1 MWYAF
6 YVAWARTDGN
16 DRLSWAAR
24 PLCPLDLVVRSPR
37 NAESFKDWGFGF
49 MSSVIDRSSS
59 RIKPEKIEQ
68 AVIRF
73 AGDSG
78 DGMQIT
84 GSQFTNTV
92 ALYGNDIATFPDFPA
107 EIRAPAGTLPGVS
120 GYQLHF
126 ASSDVYTPG
135 DAVDVLIAMNPA
147 ALKVNIADLKPNGIL
162 IVNSDSFGEN
172 DLRKAQLTANPL
184 EDHSLDKYRLFSVEL
199 ERLTRVSLEHLGL
212 DAKSMDRCKNFFAL
226 GMCYWLY
233 NRSTESTV
241 RWIEDKF
248 KNKPLLVEANKL
260 AMKAGYSYCEATEA
274 FQISYEIP
282 PAQLAPGS
290 YRNMSGNQA
299 LALGFVTASQK
310 SGLRLFQ
317 GSYPITPASDIL
329 HELAQYKDFGV
340 MTFQAEDEIAAVT
353 STIGAAYAGALGL
366 TTTSGPGMALKTE
379 AIGLAIAVEI
389 PLVICDIQRGGPST
403 GLPTKTEQADL
414 LQALFG
420 RNSEAPVPVIAPATP
435 SDCFWAAIEA
445 SRIAVKYMVPVI
457 LLSDGYLANGAEPW
471 RIPDLAEIPEIPV
484 QFATEPN
491 SPGGYLPYKR
501 NPDTLARPWAVPGTP
516 GLEHRIGGLE
526 KQDVTGNINYEPLNH
541 ENMVRIRAAKVA
553 AIAQD
558 IPEAVPSGD
567 PKGDLLIIA
576 WGSTH
581 GAITAAVNAQRAEGR
596 KIGHVHLRHLNPLP
610 SNLGDVIKRYK
621 HVLVPELNM
630 GQLLWIL
637 RAKFLVDAVGLNKIQ
652 GRPFKQAELE
662 QKIEEM
668 LGVD

>member
-1 MWYAF
+1 MS
-6 YVAWARTDGN
+6 T
-16 DRLSWAAR
+16 LIES
-24 PLCPLDLVVRSPR
+24 PLAKHRR
-37 NAESFKDWGFGF
+37 
-49 MSSVIDRSSS
+49 
-59 RIKPEKIEQ
+59 EKIDQ

-126 ASSDVYTPG
+126 SSSDVYTPG
-135 DAVDVLIAMNPA
+135 DVVDVLIVMNPA
-147 ALKVNIADLKPNGIL
+147 ALKVNVADLKANGIL
-162 IVNSDSFGEN
+162 IVNSDSFQEG
-172 DLRKAQLTANPL
+172 DLRKAQMTSNPL
-184 EDHSLDKYRLFSVEL
+184 EDHTLDKFRLFPVEL
-199 ERLTRVSLEHLGL
+199 ERLTRVALEHLGL

-233 NRSTESTV
+233 NRSTDSTV

-282 PAQLAPGS
+282 PAQLAPGM
-290 YRNMSGNQA
+290 YRNLSGNQA
-299 LALGFVTASQK
+299 LALGFITASQK

-329 HELAQYKDFGV
+329 HELSQYKDFGV
-340 MTFQAEDEIAAVT
+340 MTFQAEDEIAAIT
-353 STIGAAYAGALGL
+353 SAIGAAYAGALAI

-379 AIGLAIAVEI
+379 AMGLAIAVEI
-389 PLVICDIQRGGPST
+389 PLVVCDIQRGGPST

-420 RNSEAPVPVIAPATP
+420 RNSEAPIPIVAAATP
-435 SDCFWAAIEA
+435 SDCFWAALEA

-471 RIPDLAEIPEIPV
+471 RIPDAADIPEFPV
-484 QFATEPN
+484 HFATESN
-491 SPGGYLPYKR
+491 SSNGYLPYKR
-501 NPDTLARPWAVPGTP
+501 DPQTLARPWAVPGTP

-541 ENMVRIRAAKVA
+541 EKMVHIRAAKVA

-558 IPEAVPSGD
+558 IPDVEPVGD
-567 PKGDLLIIA
+567 AHGDLLIIA

-610 SNLGDVIKRYK
+610 SNLGDVIQRYK
-621 HVLVPELNM
+621 NVLVPELNM
-630 GQLLWIL
+630 GQLLWVL
-637 RAKFLVDAVGLNKIQ
+637 RAKYLVDAVGLNKIQ
-652 GRPFKQAELE
+652 GRPFKQSEVE

-668 LGVD
+668 LEN

>member
-1 MWYAF
+1 MATT
-6 YVAWARTDGN
+6 TDI
-16 DRLSWAAR
+16 
-24 PLCPLDLVVRSPR
+24 PLPKHKR
-37 NAESFKDWGFGF
+37 E
-49 MSSVIDRSSS
+49 VIDR
-59 RIKPEKIEQ
+59 

-78 DGMQIT
+78 DGMQVT

-126 ASSDVYTPG
+126 SSNEIYTPG
-135 DAVDVLIAMNPA
+135 DAVDVLIVMNPA
-147 ALKVNIADLKPNGIL
+147 ALKMNIADLKANGIL
-162 IVNSDSFGEN
+162 IVNSDAFAET
-172 DLRKAQLTANPL
+172 DLRKAQMTSNPL

-199 ERLTRVSLEHLGL
+199 ERLTKVALEHLGL
-212 DAKSMDRCKNFFAL
+212 DAKSVSRCKNFFAL

-233 NRSTESTV
+233 NRSMEGTTHY
-241 RWIEDKF
+241 IEEKF
-248 KNKPLLVEANKL
+248 SKKPLLVEANKL

-282 PAQLAPGS
+282 PAQLEPGL

-310 SGLRLFQ
+310 SGLKLFQ

-329 HELAQYKDFGV
+329 HELSQYKDFGV
-340 MTFQAEDEIAAVT
+340 ITFQAEDEIAAIT
-353 STIGAAYAGALGL
+353 SSIGAAYAGALAI

-379 AIGLAIAVEI
+379 ALGLAVAVEI

-420 RNSEAPVPVIAPATP
+420 RNSEAPIPIIAPATP
-435 SDCFWAAIEA
+435 SDCFWAAVEA
-445 SRIAVKYMVPVI
+445 SRIAIKYMVPVI
-457 LLSDGYLANGAEPW
+457 ILSDGYLANGAEPW
-471 RIPDLAEIPEIPV
+471 RIPDLDSIPDFKVKFASDPV
-484 QFATEPN
+484 DFK
-491 SPGGYLPYKR
+491 PYRR

-541 ENMVRIRAAKVA
+541 ENMVRIRAAKVE
-553 AIAQD
+553 AIVQD
-558 IPEAVPSGD
+558 IPDIVAAGD
-567 PKGDLLIIA
+567 PEGDLLIVA

-581 GAITAAVNAQRAEGR
+581 GAITAAVKAQREFGHR
-596 KIGHVHLRHLNPLP
+596 IGHVHLRHLNPLP
-610 SNLGDVIKRYK
+610 ANLGEVLKRYK
-621 HVLVPELNM
+621 TVLVPELNM
-630 GQLLWIL
+630 GQLLWLL
-637 RAKFLVDAVGLNKIQ
+637 RAKFLVNAIGLNKIQ
-652 GRPFKQAELE
+652 GRPFKQSELE
-662 QKIEEM
+662 QKIAE
-668 LGVD
+668 LVS